1 MTDGRLQTLVDT
13 IRPTSSQRWLLVVV
27 AVSAPLVA
35 SMLIATGSGGLSTGS
50 VVLVCLLA
58 GLATAAAAYPDAHTG
73 LVIIGIIVWQWIA
86 SVDNASNV
94 RSVAVALCLV
104 AMHSALA
111 LMAVT
116 PYTAE
121 VERSV
126 LRRSAGRAIDVFVP
140 TILVWLFVVAF
151 DGVNRPGDAFLAFLA
166 LSTVVVGVIALRA
179 VGGRDRPRSDS

>member
-1 MTDGRLQTLVDT
+1 MTGGRLQTLLDT
-13 IRPTSSQRWLLVVV
+13 VRATSRQRWLLVVV
-27 AVSAPLVA
+27 AISAPLTA
-35 SMLIATGSGGLSTGS
+35 SALIAAESGRLSSGTVG
-50 VVLVCLLA
+50 LVCLLA
-58 GLATAAAAYPDAHTG
+58 GVAIAAAAYPDAHTG
-73 LVIIGIIVWQWIA
+73 LVIIGIIAWQWIA
-86 SVDNASNV
+86 SVDNAANV

-116 PYTAE
+116 PYTAV

-126 LRRSAGRAIDVFVP
+126 LRRTAGRAADVFVP
-140 TILVWLFVVAF
+140 TVLVWLIVVAF

-179 VGGRDRPRSDS
+179 VGGRDGPRNSS